1 MSNDINETH
10 LINTSQVDDTI
21 VGIANQVLAEEDPNK
36 AKDLISIFNWNMS
49 KKNVARILKLNE
61 LYDNV
66 TDHMVTRLTTKSDQ
80 FTNSDLLD
88 YMKVIQGAIDTSSK
102 NLNQVEEP
110 PVIVQNNTQVN
121 INMSDQFDREAKE
134 RILAAIQATL
144 QSATQT
150 VVDDNTEVI
159 EVDAEEIV
167 EESPIESEPQE
178 LNTYNII
185 EDAIAELNS
194 QLPNEGENIT
204 DEQ

>member
-1 MSNDINETH
+1 MSNEETH
-10 LINTSQVDDTI
+10 LIVNTSQVDTAITD
-21 VGIANQVLAEEDPNK
+21 VANQVLAESDPDK
-36 AKDLISIFNWNMS
+36 AKNLISLFNWNMS

-88 YMKVIQGAIDTSSK
+88 YMKVIQGAIDTSTK
-102 NLNQVEEP
+102 NLTQTEEP

-144 QSATQT
+144 QSAQQS
-150 VVDDNTEVI
+150 VQENNEPI
-159 EVDAEEIV
+159 IV
-167 EESPIESEPQE
+167 EAESEQ
-178 LNTYNII
+178 II
-185 EDAIAELNS
+185 EIQADQTEEPVVTDIVEDAIADLES
-194 QLPNEGENIT
+194 VLPDKENL
-204 DEQ
+204 